1 MNRMRDALDQVLCYE
16 RQYDATDGCDDHA
29 DSAQYAGVRPRLP
42 VNARVRRCIKV
53 QSHLYH
59 AFLMLAMAM

>member
-1 MNRMRDALDQVLCYE
+1 MPQTVVTTTQIVPNTPGFGLVFPSMHASD
-16 RQYDATDGCDDHA
+16 DG
-29 DSAQYAGVRPRLP
+29 
-42 VNARVRRCIKV
+42 IKV